1 MASDALFYLQYLKGI
16 SEAEIFTV
24 IHYEADK
31 LLHFD
36 YHSFTPEFICRLES
50 KFPNMVTESSLANLT
65 ADSGE
70 PASPMVPSGK
80 SPKQIQETVSV
91 WIRLSQLNPV

>member
-1 MASDALFYLQYLKGI
+1 MRRMASDALFYLQYLKGI

-50 KFPNMVTESSLANLT
+50 KFPNMVTESSWGHDFDKLVN
-65 ADSGE
+65 S
-70 PASPMVPSGK
+70 
-80 SPKQIQETVSV
+80 
-91 WIRLSQLNPV
+91 N